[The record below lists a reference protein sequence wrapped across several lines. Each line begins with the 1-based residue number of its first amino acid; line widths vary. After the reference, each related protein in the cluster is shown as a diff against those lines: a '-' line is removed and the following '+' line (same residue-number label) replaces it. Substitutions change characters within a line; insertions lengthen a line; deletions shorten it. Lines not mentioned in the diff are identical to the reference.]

1 MYNDIIDSDTYMKC
15 DIYEI
20 DDTYHIEIDLPG
32 FKRDNLSL
40 EFNHGYLTVLATKKD
55 TNSKNEKNYL
65 KRERTYGIYKRE
77 FYVGDVDYNKINA
90 KYKDGVLVIKFLK
103 IIMKKRRKLLKLNSF
118 FCRI

>member
-1 MYNDIIDSDTYMKC
+1 MYNDIIESDTYMKC
-15 DIYEI
+15 DIYEV

-55 TNSKNEKNYL
+55 TYSKNEKNYL

-77 FYVGDVDYNKINA
+77 FYVGEVDYSKINA
-90 KYKDGVLVIKFLK
+90 KYKDGVLVIDVLK
-103 IIMKKRRKLLKLNSF
+103 NSNEKEKKTIEIK
-118 FCRI
+118 